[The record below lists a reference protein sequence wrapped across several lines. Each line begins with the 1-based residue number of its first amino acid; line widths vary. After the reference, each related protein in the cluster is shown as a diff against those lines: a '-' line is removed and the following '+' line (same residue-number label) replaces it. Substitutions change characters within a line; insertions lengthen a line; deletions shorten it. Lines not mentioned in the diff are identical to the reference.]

1 MKYTEAKEL
10 QAQIQLLNDL
20 LQSQD
25 EKIQELQKQAAGVD
39 EEEEK
44 LKEDCLEA
52 DLKAFRSRPK
62 WERVQVYKNEDLFTN
77 DWLEHWEEDPRLLK
91 YRENRDGKTTELK
104 PHTHPRHSVDHLTK
118 PHTHPTKEGIE
129 EEYLE
134 IHQDVRKLMEKGNT
148 YAQISKATGVGVS
161 TIGVWKK
168 RFGWKKKS
176 VSEVRKLVNKNL
188 KPYKKQSKQR
198 ADWHNVMDAERI
210 KKFFIENKVVGENTR
225 LDSLEV
231 ASQYAESVGLDD
243 ISQEIN
249 RYWKVND
256 LRGKTLNYYKELQV
270 RLNVLATEGVLV
282 KYLLQTNPWTTYV
295 DVLDEDGNQMVG
307 EDGLVMTE
315 LQGRC
320 KSINT
325 WYLNKEYGI

>member
-1 MKYTEAKEL
+1 MKYRQEKEIL
-10 QAQIQLLNDL
+10 AQMQLLNDL
-20 LQSQD
+20 VQSQD

-44 LKEDCLEA
+44 LKADCLEA
-52 DLKAFRSRPK
+52 DLKAFHSRPK
-62 WERVQVYKNEDLFTN
+62 WERVQVYKNDDEYTQE
-77 DWLEHWEEDPRLLK
+77 WLEHWEEDPRLLK

-104 PHTHPRHSVDHLTK
+104 PQ
-118 PHTHPTKEGIE
+118 KEEIE
-129 EEYLE
+129 EEYLD
-134 IHQDVRKLMEKGNT
+134 IHQDVRELLEKGHT
-148 YAQISKATGVGVS
+148 YAQISKATGVSLS

-176 VSEVRKLVNKNL
+176 VSEVRKLVNQNL
-188 KPYKKQSKQR
+188 KPYKMSGQR
-198 ADWHNVMDAERI
+198 ANWHNVMDTKRI
-210 KKFFIENKVVGENTR
+210 KKFFIENKVYSENTR

-270 RLNVLATEGVLV
+270 RLNILATEGVLV
-282 KYLLQTNPWTTYV
+282 KYLLQTNAWTTYV
-295 DVLDEDGNQMVG
+295 DVLDEDGEPVIG
-307 EDGLVMTE
+307 DDGVVETE

-325 WYLNKEYGI
+325 WYMNKEDIQ